1 MRTHYKLAPLA
12 LLALLALGGCR
23 SAYPGPSFAGEWVA
37 APSRDGPTL
46 KLSLTQDLGAILDAP
61 VRGELRDGGGRTWTL
76 KGDPE
81 RQGER
86 GVLRGSPMRVGLGE
100 PLVVITDAGEQRSF
114 PNGPIHW
121 SLVRGAL
128 PSGED
133 AVTLH
138 VGQAGP
144 LWGGV
149 EDDAWSHLTF
159 RRLGAPPPV
168 VTPPAVA
175 PPAVAPPAVAPPPA
189 GEPDPSVCRG
199 CGDPLEAAWRH
210 CPSCGAARA
219 ER

>member
-1 MRTHYKLAPLA
+1 MRLLLVLA
-12 LLALLALGGCR
+12 LVALGGCR

-37 APSRDGPTL
+37 TPATDGPTVR
-46 KLSLTQDLGAILDAP
+46 LSLTQDLGAVLDAP
-61 VRGELRDGGGRTWTL
+61 VRGELRDVGGRTWTL

-86 GVLRGSPMRVGLGE
+86 GVLRGSPLRVGLGD
-100 PLVVITDAGEQRSF
+100 PLVVVTDAGQQRTF

-128 PSGED
+128 PGGED

-149 EDDAWSHLTF
+149 EDDAWIHLTF
-159 RRLGAPPPV
+159 RRLGAPPADPTDPVEPTSPPV
-168 VTPPAVA
+168 VTEPPGEPPAPTTTSLKCV
-175 PPAVAPPAVAPPPA
+175 
-189 GEPDPSVCRG
+189 G
-199 CGDPLEAAWRH
+199 CGGELDARWRH
-210 CPSCGAARA
+210 CPMCGAAR
-219 ER
+219 

>member
-1 MRTHYKLAPLA
+1 MRLLLVLA
-12 LLALLALGGCR
+12 LVALGGCR

-37 APSRDGPTL
+37 APAVDGPTL
-46 KLSLTQDLGAILDAP
+46 RLSLTQDLAAVLDAP
-61 VRGELRDGGGRTWTL
+61 VRGELRDVGGRTWTL

-86 GVLRGSPMRVGLGE
+86 GVLRGSPLRVGLGD
-100 PLVVITDAGEQRSF
+100 PLVVVTDAGEQRTF

-128 PSGED
+128 PGGED

-149 EDDAWSHLTF
+149 EDDAWIHLTF
-159 RRLGAPPPV
+159 RRLGAPPV
-168 VTPPAVA
+168 AELGPPAA
-175 PPAVAPPAVAPPPA
+175 SPATDPPAAAGPPPEPPAAA
-189 GEPDPSVCRG
+189 ATASKCAG
-199 CGDPLEAAWRH
+199 CGGELDASWRH
-210 CPSCGAARA
+210 CPMCGAAR
-219 ER
+219 

>member
-1 MRTHYKLAPLA
+1 MRIFLVLA
-12 LLALLALGGCR
+12 LLVLGGCR

-37 APSRDGPTL
+37 APAPDGPTL
-46 KLSLTQDLGAILDAP
+46 RLSLIQDLGAILDAP
-61 VRGELRDGGGRTWTL
+61 VRGELRDVGGRTWSL

-86 GVLRGSPMRVGLGE
+86 GLLRGSPMRVGLGD
-100 PLVVITDAGEQRSF
+100 PLVIVTDAGEQRSF

-128 PSGED
+128 PTGED

-159 RRLGAPPPV
+159 HRLGAPAPTVEVGAGAPAPTV
-168 VTPPAVA
+168 EAPTPPPVA
-175 PPAVAPPAVAPPPA
+175 PPDAVTCA
-189 GEPDPSVCRG
+189 G
-199 CGDPLEAAWRH
+199 CGGALEASWRH
-210 CPSCGAARA
+210 CPMCGAAR
-219 ER
+219 